1 MYSLHCLG
9 VLFEPSVLQAEAMD
23 GPFLPCPDDLFLA
36 MRKHTCCCCTYQEH
50 LTAAQAMKVA
60 RRELQAADRDRD
72 GILNR
77 DETFKY
83 FYGTLCIKFL
93 SRKVVKSR
101 SEVRAIFVYG
111 CLGSLC
117 VPLT

>member
-1 MYSLHCLG
+1 MDLSRHHALMLYSRQCVNLDATAAH
-9 VLFEPSVLQAEAMD
+9 
-23 GPFLPCPDDLFLA
+23 
-36 MRKHTCCCCTYQEH
+36 QEH

-101 SEVRAIFVYG
+101 SEVRDLWLWQIGNYA
-111 CLGSLC
+111 SH
-117 VPLT
+117 